1 MNGDQIHDQER
12 THRQARHNM
21 KRIIIR
27 ETEREV
33 DAELEREK
41 LTQQQQTKQKS
52 YDTKRLGLGRE

>member
-21 KRIIIR
+21 KRIIR